1 MNNRSLTTRE
11 IVMLLVLV
19 VLLVGVGYYLFFY
32 QPLQE
37 ELSSL
42 ASQSAQLDEETTV
55 ALAKA
60 SRLKAM
66 EEELAEILSQPED
79 QITEIAPYDNAKIVM
94 SQLNGILSASD
105 TYSLSFK
112 DPEIESNGT
121 VRRYVTMSFDCS
133 TYEDAKAIIQALSAN
148 HWRCLINTLSVSIN
162 ANPSSPS
169 SGLSQEQQALLEAK
183 EIARDVAAV
192 LAGRGTTIVGGSEE
206 AEVPEEEEEPY
217 QGILSS
223 AVSVKATIVFFESTA
238 LNR

>member
-1 MNNRSLTTRE
+1 MSNRSLTTRE
-11 IVMLLVLV
+11 VVMLLVLV
-19 VLLVGVGYYLFFY
+19 VLLVGVGYYMFFY

-37 ELSSL
+37 ELASL
-42 ASQSAQLDEETTV
+42 AAQSAQLDDETNI
-55 ALAKA
+55 ALSKA
-60 SRLKAM
+60 TRLKAM

-162 ANPSSPS
+162 ANPASPS

-192 LAGRGTTIVGGSEE
+192 LAGRGTTVIGADNEE
-206 AEVPEEEEEPY
+206 AEEPEEEDPY
-217 QGILSS
+217 KGILSS